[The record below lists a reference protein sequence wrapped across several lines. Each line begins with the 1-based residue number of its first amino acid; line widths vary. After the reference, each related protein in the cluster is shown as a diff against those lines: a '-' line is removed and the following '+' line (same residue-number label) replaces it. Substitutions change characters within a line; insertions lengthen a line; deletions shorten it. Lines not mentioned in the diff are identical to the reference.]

1 MVRCFVFATHEAVA
15 KKFFENFDI
24 FWLKIGVTILF
35 IVIYLSY
42 KIADKGA
49 DKPRTTGGQP
59 ADKFEIRGQY
69 LAMKRPQ
76 NSCFTGFRAV
86 FR

>member
-1 MVRCFVFATHEAVA
+1 MVRCFVLATSETVA
-15 KKFFENFDI
+15 KMFFENFDI

-35 IVIYLSY
+35 TVIYLSY

-59 ADKFEIRGQY
+59 ADKFEDRGQD
-69 LAMKRPQ
+69 LAMKRPG
-76 NSCFTGFRAV
+76 NACFTGFRAV